1 MPTQQALP
9 VDKPGGVTDKW
20 LIDWMTRRR
29 AELSI
34 SSHAFGAYMSLRF
47 DVNGRIFALSERIDN
62 DDYLRRLISHGMV
75 EESSYLQQCDK
86 GDSNG

>member
-47 DVNGRIFALSERIDN
+47 DVNGRIFSLSERID
-62 DDYLRRLISHGMV
+62 DGDYLRRLISKAMV
-75 EESSYLQQCDK
+75 AESNYEQQCAN